1 MPAPSQA
8 SAVLVLD
15 PLDVRSLLVRD
26 GLTALGQ
33 AIGARGRTH
42 PGQTRLSILVRVP
55 FLTDQAFAFISSIAQ
70 ARTYAER
77 LALQPGVDAWVK
89 RELEPVFRAG
99 GFALPPRRLAPP
111 TLSAALWERFL
122 IDAVHAFL
130 AGLAFRL
137 GVERFVH
144 EPACLRFLPGRQELV
159 WIDVQ
164 RVGRRGR
171 AEVALVAANVLT
183 HNYLRPEDASP
194 REPLQTLLPP
204 DDLTVIRL
212 ALATDPTATLL
223 TLAPGGEL
231 PPHLE
236 ALLPAGMAIEAIDL
250 RAVRPSVPHART

>member
-1 MPAPSQA
+1 MPIHAPT

-15 PLDVRSLLVRD
+15 PLEIRSLLARD
-26 GLTALGQ
+26 GLTALGR
-33 AIGARGRTH
+33 AIVARGRTH
-42 PGQTRLSILVRVP
+42 PSQTRLSILVRAP
-55 FLTDQAFAFISSIAQ
+55 FLTDQAFAFIAAIAQ
-70 ARTYAER
+70 ARTYADR
-77 LALQPGVDAWVK
+77 LALQPSVDEWVK
-89 RELEPVFRAG
+89 RELDPVFRAG
-99 GFALPPRRLAPP
+99 GFALPSRRLAPP
-111 TLSAALWERFL
+111 TLSAGLWERFL
-122 IDAVHAFL
+122 VDAVHTFL

-164 RVGRRGR
+164 RGGRRDR
-171 AEVALVAANVLT
+171 AEVAVVAANVLT

-204 DDLTVIRL
+204 GDLTVIRL

-231 PPHLE
+231 PPQLE
-236 ALLPAGMAIEAIDL
+236 ALLPVGMPIEALDL
-250 RAVRPSVPHART
+250 SAVRPPLPQARP